1 MCFICFVCHMLYLL
15 TYIHPH
21 SPHTVEKLQIQWEDS
36 HRRLTE
42 RIQELQKM
50 SEDSVVWLNA
60 KNGVELHL
68 KKAQET
74 IKNWKEICYTVDLLK
89 IQNNDLKV
97 TKIKNYRNSYLVLYL
112 LSNYS
117 LGIMLSKL
125 LSQKQ

>member
-1 MCFICFVCHMLYLL
+1 
-15 TYIHPH
+15 
-21 SPHTVEKLQIQWEDS
+21 
-36 HRRLTE
+36 
-42 RIQELQKM
+42 M

-97 TKIKNYRNSYLVLYL
+97 TKIKNSTAI
-112 LSNYS
+112 LSC
-117 LGIMLSKL
+117 IC
-125 LSQKQ
+125 